1 MSSRQRGHVFRAFS
15 SSESEAVL
23 LEQLLEGLDGDAA
36 DQGGDATGRIRT
48 VDSLH
53 GLVECS
59 GLAKARLGDI
69 VTLEGGFQAVVVS
82 LERHAAKMAILASD
96 TSSNATAAGAEV
108 TLEVREGAA
117 PHVDAQLLAGV
128 SGLIVNP
135 LGEAWPQVAGPSTD
149 DAMRAIVHG
158 AVKKWRHWPSDA
170 PRRLSKRE
178 KFQTGAEAILPT
190 GIPVLDALFPLRRG
204 GSLVIAGP
212 PGAASA
218 KGSLACDIANNHV
231 DVAYDRSRE
240 ARMAHGG
247 AGARSGS
254 WRRWAWSRPL
264 PSGA

>member
-53 GLVECS
+53 GLMECS

-149 DAMRAIVHG
+149 DAMRAVVHG
-158 AVKKWRHWPSDA
+158 AVKK
-170 PRRLSKRE
+170 
-178 KFQTGAEAILPT
+178 
-190 GIPVLDALFPLRRG
+190 
-204 GSLVIAGP
+204 LV
-212 PGAASA
+212 
-218 KGSLACDIANNHV
+218 
-231 DVAYDRSRE
+231 R
-240 ARMAHGG
+240 
-247 AGARSGS
+247 
-254 WRRWAWSRPL
+254 
-264 PSGA
+264 